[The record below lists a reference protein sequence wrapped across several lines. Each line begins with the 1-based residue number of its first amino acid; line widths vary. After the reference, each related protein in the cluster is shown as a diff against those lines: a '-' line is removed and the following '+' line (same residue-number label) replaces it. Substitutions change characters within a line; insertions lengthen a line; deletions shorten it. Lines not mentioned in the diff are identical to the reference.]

1 MLINRLLPA
10 ALIASFIKRLS
21 RLALVSPPA
30 GIIMLIP
37 FIYNLFKR
45 HPGCMVMIQRMAP
58 EDDDVYS
65 GEFLSSTSSPDR
77 RGNTA
82 DGQTHITQ
90 KMSTHS
96 LLTQSNPVVGN
107 YHPSKRI
114 TYHQSQS
121 SQRSLQRYSQNLN
134 STWKTSWIT
143 VTVLYVLPIWLEMYK
158 KLTSSCLRQRQ
169 RGRSSTILLLV
180 WVWNWVRWESCSLVK
195 ILRKRQ
201 EQLGIS

>member
-1 MLINRLLPA
+1 MIRLLPA

-65 GEFLSSTSSPDR
+65 GESLSSTSSPDW

-82 DGQTHITQ
+82 DGQTHIMQ
-90 KMSTHS
+90 KTSTHS
-96 LLTQSNPVVGN
+96 LPTQSNQVVGN
-107 YHPSKRI
+107 YHPSKHI
-114 TYHQSQS
+114 TYHQFQS
-121 SQRSLQRYSQNLN
+121 
-134 STWKTSWIT
+134 
-143 VTVLYVLPIWLEMYK
+143 
-158 KLTSSCLRQRQ
+158 
-169 RGRSSTILLLV
+169 
-180 WVWNWVRWESCSLVK
+180 
-195 ILRKRQ
+195 
-201 EQLGIS
+201 